1 MAYLKSRNIAA
12 HNFHSAPYVELRQSF
27 PSQIQAISPFVEK
40 LMGFILKFRT
50 PDDSETDIEA
60 ALREALANAVIHGNG
75 EDTSTRVYIVCR
87 CYIDGE
93 VWITVQDEGRGFDA
107 NTVPDPTEPENR
119 LAPGGRGIYI
129 MQTLMDEVF
138 FESGGT
144 VVHLRKKSNAIPT
157 VERRAG

>member
-1 MAYLKSRNIAA
+1 MADAQARNIVP
-12 HNFHSAPYVELRQSF
+12 HSFHSAPYVELRQSF
-27 PSQIQAISPFVEK
+27 SSQIQAISPFVEK
-40 LMGFILKFRT
+40 LMWFILKFRT
-50 PDDSETDIEA
+50 ADDIETDIET

-75 EDTSTRVYIVCR
+75 EDSFKRVHVVCR

-93 VWITVQDEGRGFDA
+93 VWITVRDEGRGFDM

-138 FESGGT
+138 FEGGGT
-144 VVHLRKKSNAIPT
+144 IVHLRKKSNVIGA
-157 VERRAG
+157 VSRSA